1 MLQGGKSEKH
11 IACCN
16 TQIPER
22 GGHQKEKN
30 VSSYSMEDGRPSVCK
45 EFRKLF
51 HFFKT
56 DLVSAICVITLIA
69 KHQ

>member
-1 MLQGGKSEKH
+1 MLQGGKSEKN

-16 TQIPER
+16 TQIPEVAIKKR
-22 GGHQKEKN
+22 KMSVAMVWKTP
-30 VSSYSMEDGRPSVCK
+30 YPSVCK

-56 DLVSAICVITLIA
+56 DLVSAICV
-69 KHQ
+69 